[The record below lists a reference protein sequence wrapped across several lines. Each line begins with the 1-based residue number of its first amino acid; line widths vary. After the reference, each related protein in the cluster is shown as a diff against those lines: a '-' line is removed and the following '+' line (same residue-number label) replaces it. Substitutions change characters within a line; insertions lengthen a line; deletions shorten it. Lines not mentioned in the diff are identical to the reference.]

1 MIKYEFITDSKR
13 FKKRIKSDLQ
23 HKLRVALKCYTI
35 LNFQLEEDNTFTFN
49 AKFRD
54 YRTKITF
61 IPKDKDGNYKL
72 YKGSFTEESYINGT
86 VKIFVFIETKIK
98 NEQ

>member
-1 MIKYEFITDSKR
+1 MIHYEYETDVKR
-13 FKKRIKSDLQ
+13 FNKRLKSDLQ

-35 LNFQLEEDNTFTFN
+35 LNFELNEDKTFTFN

-61 IPKDKDGNYKL
+61 IPKDKAGNPKI
-72 YKGSFTEESYINGT
+72 YKGKYSQELYQNGILKVLIT
-86 VKIFVFIETKIK
+86 VDFEKT
-98 NEQ
+98 NG